1 LSELEENSQSVR
13 KVRFNSIWLVPLL
26 ALIVAGWML
35 YQNWSSEGPEITLIA
50 SNAEGLEA
58 GKTKIK
64 ARNVDIGTVTRI
76 RLSSDYNTAII
87 SVRMNKDT
95 DNMLHQDAKFWVVKP
110 RVGKEGISGLGTLLS
125 GAYID
130 MEPGSNGDIKSQFH
144 VLEQAPLST
153 TEDKGVRVI
162 LDSTDNSKL
171 DVGTAVHFRGYDVGY
186 IEKVGF
192 DAKAGAITYQVFI
205 KAPYDALVN
214 RAVEFWIT
222 PGIALKSSAQGVE
235 VRVDSLET
243 LLSGGISFGLVHH
256 QRTGKAV
263 EDLAKFH
270 LYKSKEAAQNQYFNQ
285 FIEYVFLFNS
295 DISGLAA
302 GAPVEFRG
310 IRIGTVEQVPFTGLS
325 MEALTSLKQFAIP
338 VLARIE
344 PQRLNNGDKDLT
356 LQEWEALLQ
365 DRIDSGFRAT
375 LKTRNF
381 LTGAKAINIDYY
393 PNAKSEKAQKVAGI
407 DVFPVTN
414 TGFSS
419 IEKKVTEILDKLA
432 KAPVN
437 ESLQSIKNT
446 MGNANDTLASMKDV
460 SVQVDQLINQPGI
473 QKLPKEVMTTL
484 NQVSRILEAYQTNGE
499 IGLPIKDNLTAL
511 EKSLNEL
518 QPLLRQLRNNPN
530 TLIFDKKS
538 QPDIQPKAAQ

>member
-1 LSELEENSQSVR
+1 MSELQESSQSVG

-26 ALIVAGWML
+26 ALIVAGWMV

-58 GKTKIK
+58 GKTKVK
-64 ARNVDIGTVTRI
+64 ARNVDIGTVTNI
-76 RLSSDYNTAII
+76 RLSGDYNTAII
-87 SVRMNKDT
+87 QVRMNKDT
-95 DNMLHQDAKFWVVKP
+95 ENMLHQDAKFWVVKP
-110 RVGKEGISGLGTLLS
+110 RVGKEGISGLSTLLS

-130 MEPGSNGDIKSQFH
+130 MEPGTHGEFKSEFQ

-153 TEDKGVRVI
+153 AEDKGLRLM
-162 LDSTDNSKL
+162 LDSTGSSKL
-171 DVGTAVHFRGYDVGY
+171 DVGTVVHFRGYDVGY

-192 DAKAGAITYQVFI
+192 DTAVGAITYQVFI
-205 KAPYDALVN
+205 KAPYDALVS
-214 RAVEFWIT
+214 RGVEFWMT

-243 LLSGGISFGLVHH
+243 LLSGGISFGLVHR
-256 QRTGKAV
+256 QKANKEV
-263 EDLAKFH
+263 EDLTKFH
-270 LYKSKEAAQNQYFNQ
+270 LYKSKEEAQNQFYNQ
-285 FIEYVFLFNS
+285 FIDYVFLFGS
-295 DISGLAA
+295 DVSGLTA

-325 MEALTSLKQFAIP
+325 MVELTSLSQAAIP

-344 PQRLNNGDKDLT
+344 PQRLNNGDQDLT
-356 LQEWEALLQ
+356 LKEWQ
-365 DRIDSGFRAT
+365 DLFDKRIKSGFRAS

-381 LTGAKAINIDYY
+381 LTGAKSINIDSY
-393 PNAKSEKAQKVAGI
+393 PNALPVKAQKVAGI

-414 TGFSS
+414 AGFSN

-437 ESLQSIKNT
+437 ESLQSIRNT
-446 MGNANDTLASMKDV
+446 MSNANDTLATVKDV
-460 SVQVDQLINQPGI
+460 SKNVDDLINQPGVK
-473 QKLPKEVMTTL
+473 QLPDEVLGIM

-499 IGLPIKDNLTAL
+499 IGMPLKENLNAL

-530 TLIFDKKS
+530 TLIFDKQA

>member
-1 LSELEENSQSVR
+1 MS
-13 KVRFNSIWLVPLL
+13 KVRFNSIWFVPLL
-26 ALIVAGWML
+26 ALIVAAWMV

-58 GKTKIK
+58 GKTKVK
-64 ARNVDIGTVTRI
+64 ARNVDIGTVTQI
-76 RLSSDYNTAII
+76 RLSSDYDTAII
-87 SVRMNKDT
+87 HVRMNKGT
-95 DNMLHQDAKFWVVKP
+95 DNMLYEDAKFWVVKP
-110 RVGKEGISGLGTLLS
+110 RVGKEGISGLSTLLS

-130 MEPGSNGDIKSQFH
+130 MEPGSNGDFRSEFK

-153 TEDKGVRVI
+153 TEDKGVRLM
-162 LDSTDNSKL
+162 LDSTGSSKL
-171 DVGTAVHFRGYDVGY
+171 DVGTVVHFRGYDVGY

-192 DAKAGAITYQVFI
+192 DSAAGAITYQVFI

-214 RAVEFWIT
+214 RSVEFWLT
-222 PGIALKSSAQGVE
+222 PGIALKSSARGVE

-243 LLSGGISFGLVHH
+243 LLSGGISFGLVHR
-256 QRTGKAV
+256 QKVGEKV

-270 LYKSKEAAQNQYFNQ
+270 LYASKEEAENQFFNQ
-285 FIEYVFLFNS
+285 FIDYVFLFGT
-295 DISGLAA
+295 DISGLTA

-325 MEALTSLKQFAIP
+325 MIELTSLDQSAIP

-344 PQRLNNGDKDLT
+344 PQRLNNGDQDLT
-356 LQEWEALLQ
+356 LKEWEDLFK
-365 DRIDSGFRAT
+365 DRIEGGFRAS

-381 LTGAKAINIDYY
+381 LTGAKAINIDLY
-393 PNAKSEKAQKVAGI
+393 PNAKPEKAQKVAGV

-414 TGFSS
+414 AGFSN

-437 ESLQSIKNT
+437 ESLQSIKNA
-446 MGNANDTLASMKDV
+446 MSNANDTLASMKET
-460 SVQVDQLINQPGI
+460 SENVDQLINQPGV
-473 QKLPKEVMTTL
+473 QQLPDEIMTIM

-499 IGLPIKDNLTAL
+499 IGMPLKDNLNAL

-530 TLIFDKKS
+530 TLIFDKPS